1 MHAKRARKLKD
12 RKGINVLHTYAVLY
26 DYAPIHDLRSGQV
39 VVNSPKLH
47 ILRLNLWDYIY
58 FMRQLSFL
66 SFSIFLLLLF
76 MGIFTIINYSVLSE
90 GEGWG
95 MVGVVSVTGILAT
108 GFILDIMI
116 SNLFRKKNVRNTIR
130 VIAAIAYAIFFILFL
145 NS

>member
-1 MHAKRARKLKD
+1 
-12 RKGINVLHTYAVLY
+12 
-26 DYAPIHDLRSGQV
+26 
-39 VVNSPKLH
+39 
-47 ILRLNLWDYIY
+47 
-58 FMRQLSFL
+58 
-66 SFSIFLLLLF
+66 